1 MSVAQEGILAV
12 AYRSMVVKPS
22 RRERHPIQSATTEL
36 LLADMLRLQV
46 GALTSSH
53 WALSKNHDGKPTLL
67 GTDGPSSMRV
77 SLSHCGSFALAAI
90 TDRGEIGVDLE
101 VRNPKRSIFQIASYA
116 FGPREQQV
124 VKSGGMRA
132 FYRIWTLREAF
143 AKARGLGFPILADGR
158 DYFAEAPD
166 SGIWQSTI
174 DGVRWLFSTGDLPG
188 DYAVA
193 VALAPNSPIIG
204 DCEWDLTP
212 REISAEGS

>member
-12 AYRSMVVKPS
+12 AYRSMVEEPS
-22 RRERHPIQSATTEL
+22 RRQRHAIQSATTEL
-36 LLADMLRLQV
+36 LVADLLRLQA
-46 GALTSSH
+46 GASTSH
-53 WALSKNHDGKPTLL
+53 ITLSRNHVGKPTLL
-67 GTDGPSSMRV
+67 SADGPTSMRV
-77 SLSHCGSFALAAI
+77 SLSHCGPFALAAI
-90 TDRGEIGVDLE
+90 TDLGEIGVDLE
-101 VRNPKRSIFQIASYA
+101 LRNPGRSICETAKYA
-116 FGPREQQV
+116 FGPREQHV
-124 VKSGGMRA
+124 VESDGLRA

-193 VALAPNSPIIG
+193 VAIAPQSPIIG
-204 DCEWDLTP
+204 NCDWDLTP
-212 REISAEGS
+212 RELTRARS